1 MSDSN
6 VVLLS
11 TIVEEEEATG
21 SQGFRVRSFTLNGER
36 YMQPIVDHVIEEYGR
51 RHQAPDPALF
61 AGQKVTLAR
70 HGESAFGAASIQAS
84 EGTVFVTGQGPALLP
99 KGKRTKGILLRNVL
113 DIVPGY
119 NNVDVLRQRVED
131 IRSEWPALTKLTQER
146 LEQVDRRSTVCDLAV
161 FGKWFGGAGIWF
173 IHSYHKADDIVEG
186 YLAIEPSAGESEH
199 GSVYGR
205 ELLPNAAEIVGF
217 TEIAFRDAMNLDF
230 EQARALVAQKVLT

>member
-1 MSDSN
+1 MN
-6 VVLLS
+6 EVLLS
-11 TIVEEEEATG
+11 TIVEEEEAG
-21 SQGFRVRSFTLNGER
+21 SPGFRVHKFTLNGER
-36 YMQPIVDHVIEEYGR
+36 YMQPIVDHVIEEYGH
-51 RHQAPDPALF
+51 RHPAPDPALF

-84 EGTVFVTGQGPALLP
+84 EGTVFMTERGPALPALLP
-99 KGKRTKGILLRNVL
+99 KGKRSKGILLRNVL

-131 IRSEWPALTKLTQER
+131 IRSEWPALTKLTRER
-146 LEQVDRRSTVCDLAV
+146 LERVDRRKSVCDLAV

-205 ELLPNAAEIVGF
+205 DLLPNAAEIVGF
-217 TEIAFRDAMNLDF
+217 TEITFRDAMNLDF